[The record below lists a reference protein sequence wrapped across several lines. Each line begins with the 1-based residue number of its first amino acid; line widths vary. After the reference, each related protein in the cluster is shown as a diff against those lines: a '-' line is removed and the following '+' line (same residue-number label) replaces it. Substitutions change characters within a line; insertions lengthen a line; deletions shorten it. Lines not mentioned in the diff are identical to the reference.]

1 MTISKISPTLFLD
14 PFFPA
19 VDFLVLRDFRFV
31 RLPFTFLLAGFFPLV
46 SPAVLFPFPADFL
59 LALVLRLVVFFFR
72 LVVFFFRLVAR
83 FLLGAGAEL
92 VEGASSLIS

>member
-46 SPAVLFPFPADFL
+46 FPDVLFPFPADFL
-59 LALVLRLVVFFFR
+59 LALVLR